1 MYESEALGGKV
12 TIRTLTPYD
21 AEGPLKLRSGKVTD
35 LAAVVHARMCARARA
50 CARAHAKRR
59 ANRLL
64 YPSSGSER
72 QAPAIRWYQE
82 VMAQNTSLTNSNY
95 LHQASR

>member
-35 LAAVVHARMCARARA
+35 LAAVMHARMCTRAT
-50 CARAHAKRR
+50 CTCMCAHAHE
-59 ANRLL
+59 AQSQQATVSLL
-64 YPSSGSER
+64 WE
-72 QAPAIRWYQE
+72 
-82 VMAQNTSLTNSNY
+82 
-95 LHQASR
+95 

>member
-35 LAAVVHARMCARARA
+35 LAAVVHARMCTRAT
-50 CARAHAKRR
+50 CARMCAHARE
-59 ANRLL
+59 AQSQQATVSLL
-64 YPSSGSER
+64 WE
-72 QAPAIRWYQE
+72 
-82 VMAQNTSLTNSNY
+82 
-95 LHQASR
+95 

>member
-35 LAAVVHARMCARARA
+35 LAAVVHARTHVCTCACMCARAREA
-50 CARAHAKRR
+50 QSQQATVS
-59 ANRLL
+59 LL
-64 YPSSGSER
+64 WE
-72 QAPAIRWYQE
+72 
-82 VMAQNTSLTNSNY
+82 
-95 LHQASR
+95 

>member
-35 LAAVVHARMCARARA
+35 LAAVVHARMCVYTCHVCMHVRARTRSA
-50 CARAHAKRR
+50 EPTGYCIPPLGVRDKPQPFAGTRR
-59 ANRLL
+59 
-64 YPSSGSER
+64 
-72 QAPAIRWYQE
+72 
-82 VMAQNTSLTNSNY
+82 
-95 LHQASR
+95 